1 MVEARIKM
9 LPDYVEAETNF
20 EEEHNAF
27 ECLPHSLFDVATDWF
42 DRDESGTGHGSADEA
57 ATEAEIDSGAEDASG
72 LRTNRKYS
80 RRLSAV
86 FE

>member
-9 LPDYVEAETNF
+9 LPDYVEAEINF
-20 EEEHNAF
+20 AEEHNSF
-27 ECLPHSLFDVATDWF
+27 EFLSHSLFDVDWF
-42 DRDESGTGHGSADEA
+42 NHDESGTGHASADEA

-72 LRTNRKYS
+72 LRTNRKHS
-80 RRLSAV
+80 RRLSVV